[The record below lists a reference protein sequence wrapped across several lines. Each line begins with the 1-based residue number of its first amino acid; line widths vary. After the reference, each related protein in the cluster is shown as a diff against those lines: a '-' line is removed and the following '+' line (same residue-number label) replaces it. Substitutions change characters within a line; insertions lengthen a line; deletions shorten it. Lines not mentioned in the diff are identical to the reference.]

1 MRINTYMAYETSIS
15 QLQNRQASLTRAQ
28 EQLTSGKRVDRASDD
43 PAAAARAERALAA
56 IGRAEAGQRSLD
68 ASRNS
73 MTLTETALGDAG
85 EMLQQARELAISAGN
100 ASLVDSDRAT
110 IAEAIRG
117 LRNDLLAVAN
127 RTDGAGR
134 YLFGGQGADS
144 PPLVDSPT
152 GVLYTGTT
160 GEQLA
165 ATGEITPLTVDGN
178 AAFLATPDP
187 ADPLQALSV
196 FTALDKIVNGLLT
209 PGQTSTQVADIV
221 STGLGDIDA
230 TGANVAQW
238 RARTGEALN
247 RIDGIESRLSQ
258 SKLDAQRDRSNAED
272 LDLIEAISDF
282 KNQQTGYDAALQMFS
297 TVQRMSLFDYLK

>member
-56 IGRAEAGQRSLD
+56 ITRADASKRALD

-100 ASLVDSDRAT
+100 ASLVDSDRVI
-110 IAEAIRG
+110 IANAIRG

-144 PPLVDSPT
+144 PPLVDSAT
-152 GVLYTGTT
+152 GVIYTGTT

-165 ATGEITPLTVDGN
+165 ATGEVSPLTVDGN

-187 ADPLQALSV
+187 ADPLQTLSV
-196 FTALDKIVNGLLT
+196 FSALDKLVNGLLT

-230 TGANVAQW
+230 TAGNVAAW

>member
-56 IGRAEAGQRSLD
+56 ISRADAGQRALD

-85 EMLQQARELAISAGN
+85 EMLQQARELAVRAGN
-100 ASLVDSDRAT
+100 GSLVDSDRAT
-110 IAEAIRG
+110 IANAIRG
-117 LRNDLLAVAN
+117 LRDDLLAVAN

-134 YLFGGQGADS
+134 YLFGGQGADT
-144 PPLVDSPT
+144 PPLVDSPA
-152 GVLYTGTT
+152 GVQYAGTI

-165 ATGEITPLTVDGN
+165 ATGEPTPLTVDGN

-187 ADPLQALSV
+187 ANPGQSLSV
-196 FTALDKIVNGLLT
+196 FSALDKIINGLLV

-230 TGANVAQW
+230 TGGNVAQW

-258 SKLDAQRDRSNAED
+258 GKLDAQRDRSKAED

-282 KNQQTGYDAALQMFS
+282 QNQQTGYDAALKMFS

>member
-1 MRINTYMAYETSIS
+1 MRINSYMAYETSIS
-15 QLQNRQASLTRAQ
+15 QLQTRQAALTRAQ
-28 EQLTSGKRVDRASDD
+28 EQLTSGKRVDRPSDD

-56 IGRAEAGQRSLD
+56 ISRAD
-68 ASRNS
+68 ASQRALDVSRNA
-73 MTLTETALGDAG
+73 MLLTESALGDAG
-85 EMLQQARELAISAGN
+85 AMVQQARELIVGAGN
-100 ASLVDSDRAT
+100 GSYTDSDRQT
-110 IAEAIRG
+110 IAEALRG

-144 PPLVDSPT
+144 PPLVDGPT
-152 GVLYTGTT
+152 GVTFNGTT

-165 ATGEITPLTVDGN
+165 AAGEITPITVDGN

-187 ADPLQALSV
+187 ADATQTLSL
-196 FTALDKIVNGLLT
+196 FAALDKVINGLLT
-209 PGQTSTQVADIV
+209 PGQTSTQVADFV

-230 TGANVAQW
+230 TGATVAQW
-238 RARTGEALN
+238 RSRAGEALN
-247 RIDGIESRLSQ
+247 RIDGIESRLGQ
-258 SKLDAQRDRSNAED
+258 AKLDAKRDRSNAED

-282 KNQQTGYDAALQMFS
+282 QNQQTGYDAALKMFS